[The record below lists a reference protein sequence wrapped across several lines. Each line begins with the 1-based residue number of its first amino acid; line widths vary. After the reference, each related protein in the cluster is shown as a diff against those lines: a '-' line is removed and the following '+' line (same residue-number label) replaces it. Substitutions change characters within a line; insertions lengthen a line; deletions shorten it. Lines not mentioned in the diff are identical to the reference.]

1 MPASDLNGDNKDYRV
16 QSGHTSLAP
25 HTELFMRTK
34 SGEESE
40 YISGWGS
47 LGVSI
52 LPGRVIVRH

>member
-1 MPASDLNGDNKDYRV
+1 MEITRITRA

-25 HTELFMRTK
+25 HTELFMRNK

-40 YISGWGS
+40 YISGWDS
-47 LGVSI
+47 LRVSI